1 MAFDRKKRAENM
13 NEEKMALVETL
24 QNVQEEDEV
33 EIDLV
38 EIFYVLLE
46 KVQWIILLAVVCA
59 GLIGAYD
66 FFYAKPQYEAT
77 SKLYVLNSKDSAISL
92 ADLQIGSQLTSDYME
107 VFKNWPV
114 HHKVIERLGLNY
126 TYDEIG
132 QKISIKNPS
141 NTRVIYITAK
151 AGTPEEAKLLA
162 DTYATVAQEFIAD
175 KMETEEPSLF
185 SESLLPTKASSPKK
199 ARDVLLGFII
209 GAVAAAAIIIIRF
222 LMDDRIRTEADISEK
237 VGIPVMGMVP
247 IQDAERDAKDKERQK
262 KIRRKEARK

>member
-1 MAFDRKKRAENM
+1 MAMDQKKRAGEWT
-13 NEEKMALVETL
+13 EAIADVR
-24 QNVQEEDEV
+24 QNVQEEDEI

-59 GLIGAYD
+59 GLIGVYD
-66 FFYAKPQYEAT
+66 FVFAKPQYEAV

-92 ADLQIGSQLTSDYME
+92 SDLQIGSQLTSDYME

-114 HHKVIERLGLNY
+114 HHKVIERLGLDY
-126 TYDEIG
+126 SYDEIAK
-132 QKISIKNPS
+132 KISVKNPT

-151 AGTPEEAKLLA
+151 TGTPEEAKLLA

-185 SESLLPTKASSPKK
+185 SEALLPVKASSPKK
-199 ARDVLLGFII
+199 ARDVVLGFAV
-209 GAVAAAAIIIIRF
+209 GAVLAAAIIVIRF
-222 LMDDRIRTEADISEK
+222 LMDDRIRTESDITEK
-237 VGIPVMGMVP
+237 LGMPVLGMVP
-247 IQDAERDAKDKERQK
+247 VQDPERDAKERERELK
-262 KIRRKEARK
+262 HRRKGGKKA